1 MDLESKE
8 SIRNKLI
15 AKRKHFNSNLYQK
28 ANGALFTNLV
38 TLISELL
45 QLDETKRPNVYTGSI
60 GLYWPMHGE
69 PDLLKLTLPTD
80 TIISLP
86 KIIESEMIFVEYHS
100 TSTMEKSSI
109 STIYQPESTIEIIPK
124 LIIVPGLG
132 FSKTGC
138 RIGFGRGYYDK
149 YLNKISQIYR
159 PITIGVCF
167 HEYLFEHLPQ
177 KSHDYQM
184 DYIITDLAC
193 YTIKLSNGLKH
204 LILV

>member
-8 SIRNKLI
+8 SIRSKLI
-15 AKRKHFNSNLYQK
+15 AKRKYFNSHLYQK
-28 ANGALFTNLV
+28 ANSALFANLV
-38 TLISELL
+38 TLISELP
-45 QLDETKRPNVYTGSI
+45 QLDETKRPHIYTGSI
-60 GLYWPMHGE
+60 ALYWPIPGE
-69 PDLLKLTLPTD
+69 PDLLKLTLPTE

-86 KIIESEMIFVEYHS
+86 KIIDSEMIFVEYNN

-132 FSKTGC
+132 FSKTGY

-149 YLNKISQIYR
+149 YLNKIVRIHQ

-167 HEYLFEHLPQ
+167 HEYLFEHFPQ
-177 KSHDYQM
+177 APHDYQL
-184 DYIITDLAC
+184 DYVLTDMAC
-193 YTIKLSNGLKH
+193 YRRAG
-204 LILV
+204 